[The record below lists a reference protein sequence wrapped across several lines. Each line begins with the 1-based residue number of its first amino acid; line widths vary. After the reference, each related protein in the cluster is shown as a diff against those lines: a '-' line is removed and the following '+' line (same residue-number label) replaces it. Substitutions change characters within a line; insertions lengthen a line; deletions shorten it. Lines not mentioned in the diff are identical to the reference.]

1 MEVWTR
7 PLTDGTLAVGLFN
20 LDRKTGPVT
29 VKWED
34 LGLEGAQPV
43 RDLWR
48 KADLGVF
55 EDGYR
60 RDIPRHGAALLKI
73 GRPKP

>member
-1 MEVWTR
+1 
-7 PLTDGTLAVGLFN
+7 LAVGLFN

-29 VKWED
+29 VKWAD
-34 LGLEGAQPV
+34 LGLEGALPV

-48 KADLGVF
+48 KTDLGAF
-55 EDGYR
+55 EGEYR

-73 GRPKP
+73 GRPKA